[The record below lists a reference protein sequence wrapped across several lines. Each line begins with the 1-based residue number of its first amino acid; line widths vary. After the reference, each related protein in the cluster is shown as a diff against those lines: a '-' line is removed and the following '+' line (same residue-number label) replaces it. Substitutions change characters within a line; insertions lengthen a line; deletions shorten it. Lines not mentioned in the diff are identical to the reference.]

1 MEAVFQAGVIDQK
14 ASHCPTMT
22 STTTVCVT
30 GASGFIGSHL
40 VKLLLEEG
48 YQVRGTVRDATNE
61 AKTAHLK
68 ALGNVELFSADLM
81 VPGSFDEAIDG
92 CDFVMH
98 AASAVY
104 LTADDPQKEIVD
116 VAVMGTENV
125 LDSVNRASSVKRVVL
140 TSSVAAIFDTAKA
153 ADYVFSE
160 DDWND
165 SANIEEEPY
174 SLSKK
179 LAEQRAHEIAE
190 KADHWDLVAINPV
203 FVTGPVMTKVHC
215 RTSPSVVRSLMQG
228 RFPGVPDLHFYLV
241 DVRDVARAHLAAM
254 NHENPEARYLCATKS
269 MSMREMAKALRQE
282 FPKSKTPRF
291 PLPSALMYLAPIF
304 DKRLTFSYLR
314 KNLGRTRKLNNS
326 RLRRDLVPDLIPSKE
341 SMLDSARS
349 FVELGFI

>member
-1 MEAVFQAGVIDQK
+1 MNDAHSGIMN
-14 ASHCPTMT
+14 SN
-22 STTTVCVT
+22 TTVCVT

-48 YQVRGTVRDATNE
+48 YRVRATVRDATNE
-61 AKTAHLK
+61 DKTAHLR
-68 ALGNVELFSADLM
+68 ALGEMELFSADLM
-81 VPGSFDEAIDG
+81 DAGSFDEAIEGSDY
-92 CDFVMH
+92 VIH

-125 LDSVNRASSVKRVVL
+125 LASVNRSSSVKRVVL
-140 TSSVAAIFDTAKA
+140 TSSVAAVFDAKRPT
-153 ADYVFSE
+153 DYVFSE
-160 DDWND
+160 EDWNN
-165 SANIEEEPY
+165 SATLADEPY

-190 KADHWDLVAINPV
+190 QSESWDLVAINPV
-203 FVTGPVMTKVHC
+203 FVTGPVMTRVHC
-215 RTSPSVVRSLMQG
+215 RTSPSLVRSLMQG

-254 NHENPEARYLCATKS
+254 NHPTPERRYLCATGS
-269 MSMREMAKALRQE
+269 MSMREMAKALRSE

-291 PLPSALMYLAPIF
+291 ALPNLLMYMSPFF
-304 DKRLTFSYLR
+304 DKRFTFAYLR
-314 KNLGRTRKLNNS
+314 TNLGRARLLNNA
-326 RLRRDLVPDLIPSKE
+326 RLTRDLVPSLIPSKE
-341 SMLDSARS
+341 SMLASARS